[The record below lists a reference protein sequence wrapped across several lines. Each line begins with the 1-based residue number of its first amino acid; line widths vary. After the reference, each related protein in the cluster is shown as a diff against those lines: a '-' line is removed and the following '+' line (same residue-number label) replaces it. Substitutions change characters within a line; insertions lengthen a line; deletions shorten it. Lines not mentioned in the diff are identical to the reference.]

1 MTSRCFIPSSIAGPV
16 MACLFCLWLF
26 SGCIPADFR
35 NTGPADLEKHIP
47 AQTDTPVDGIG
58 TFEFMQEHPP
68 TSSPVASEET
78 SDLTLSVEQAVMA
91 ALEHNQDL
99 KTRQL
104 NPVIAGAFEQLEK
117 GQYDPELFAQIGI
130 FREAT
135 GELESGD
142 TAVSGTAGIR
152 KATPMGTTLTAE
164 AAYEQDRYPRTADPD
179 KTRVTLSV
187 TQALLQGAGPAGG
200 LVAIRQSE
208 LETRASLHEL
218 TAYVQALV
226 AETEIAYWQY
236 VLARQEHAIV
246 ERSLAVSKKQQ
257 TDVQHQIEVGVLP
270 RNERAAVQSEVARR
284 EQALIDS
291 ANKVEA
297 FRLTLLHLMDPGIAR
312 HLDRRV
318 SPASDPAIEPDPVTD
333 VHDRTILA
341 MAMRPDLAEARLRMQ
356 QRRLETIVTHN
367 GLLPRLDFFMDLGIA
382 GFSRR
387 SSEAFTSLD
396 NGDIELFAGLSLS
409 RFVGNR
415 PAMARHQAALATRQ
429 QAKQALENLE
439 RTIHLD
445 IRLAVNEIERARQQI
460 HASQITR
467 RSEEQTVQAEIER
480 FNVGA
485 GTALL
490 VAQAQRDLLVSQIAE
505 VRAVIQYRIALIRL
519 FLAEGSLLPRRGI
532 VFHE

>member
-1 MTSRCFIPSSIAGPV
+1 
-16 MACLFCLWLF
+16 
-26 SGCIPADFR
+26 
-35 NTGPADLEKHIP
+35 
-47 AQTDTPVDGIG
+47 
-58 TFEFMQEHPP
+58 
-68 TSSPVASEET
+68 
-78 SDLTLSVEQAVMA
+78 
-91 ALEHNQDL
+91 
-99 KTRQL
+99 
-104 NPVIAGAFEQLEK
+104 
-117 GQYDPELFAQIGI
+117 
-130 FREAT
+130 
-135 GELESGD
+135 
-142 TAVSGTAGIR
+142 
-152 KATPMGTTLTAE
+152 
-164 AAYEQDRYPRTADPD
+164 
-179 KTRVTLSV
+179 VTLSV